1 MFNGDGAPLLHTPRK
16 LATSLSRPAI
26 ERAAGEAIEELEQV
40 GDGRTAA
47 RYPRLGPRTRT
58 AGRSKIRSSEI
69 IRRTGHG
76 QAELA
81 DA

>member
-47 RYPRLGPRTRT
+47 SVSPSRPAHGRPVENSIFGNHQENRTW
-58 AGRSKIRSSEI
+58 AS
-69 IRRTGHG
+69 
-76 QAELA
+76 
-81 DA
+81 